1 MINKFIEAVSFGNDF
16 EQQLTFYVDSRGA
29 FQNLDGIISTL
40 VHSVNDLSMETRR
53 KVRGQHTR
61 KTSAFVKACAAYC
74 FITIPSIVSVM
85 TRLDLYLLS
94 GQVAL
99 SNLCIGQADSCFEAA
114 LNTIPELPS
123 TIETIE
129 GKIKSTESYLISY
142 LSNFLSTLILVPD
155 SPGQGVLYLLRLLLE
170 NFKKFP
176 FDPSNGGMAKVYLN
190 VLDMLSVAA
199 QESYPY
205 HIPNLT
211 SNDELYGSDPKFI
224 GEIDAICSEV
234 VDEIL
239 IIMKALGDNQ
249 QISIQANLSVELF
262 VRIITGADINHEK
275 MFGLTMN
282 LWNLAAKN
290 QKYLNSKLLVS
301 FYVHFINNIL
311 FTPSVHDIFTSF
323 FSQ

>member
-1 MINKFIEAVSFGNDF
+1 MA
-16 EQQLTFYVDSRGA
+16 
-29 FQNLDGIISTL
+29 
-40 VHSVNDLSMETRR
+40 TRR

-85 TRLDLYLLS
+85 TQLDLYLLS

-99 SNLCIGQADSCFEAA
+99 ANLCIGQADACFEAA
-114 LNTIPELPS
+114 IKTIPQLPN

-129 GKIKSTESYLISY
+129 GKTKSTESYLISY
-142 LSNFLSTLILVPD
+142 ISNLLSTLILVPD
-155 SPGQGVLYLLRLLLE
+155 SPGQGVLYLLRLVLE
-170 NFKKFP
+170 NFKNYP
-176 FDPSNGGMAKVYLN
+176 FDPNNGGVARVYLN
-190 VLDMLSVAA
+190 VLDMLSIAA

-205 HIPNLT
+205 HIPYLT

-239 IIMKALGDNQ
+239 LIMKVLGDNE
-249 QISIQANLSVELF
+249 QISVQANLSVELF
-262 VRIITGADINHEK
+262 VRIITGADINQDPK
-275 MFGLTMN
+275 MFGLTLN

-290 QKYLNSKLLVS
+290 QKYLNPKLLVS
-301 FYVHFINNIL
+301 I
-311 FTPSVHDIFTSF
+311 S
-323 FSQ
+323 